1 MWVRKQ
7 EADAQWQEF
16 STPAAALHHIKA
28 EGAPSTLQQVQIER
42 AAKNSK
48 PRNGFEFS
56 YNPPAAAVPQ
66 QRPQSQAASLH
77 SEIACLFVVTPVV
90 FLLQALHWSTWSL
103 PKDWRRGWKRSPRPW
118 CYGCEASNNDA
129 SQQSAASS
137 AAFYFSVVQLVLT
150 CL

>member
-16 STPAAALHHIKA
+16 STPAAALRHIKA

-56 YNPPAAAVPQ
+56 YNPPAAAAPQ
-66 QRPQSQAASLH
+66 QPPQSQAAS
-77 SEIACLFVVTPVV
+77 P
-90 FLLQALHWSTWSL
+90 
-103 PKDWRRGWKRSPRPW
+103 PKICTFHTSRRG
-118 CYGCEASNNDA
+118 GG
-129 SQQSAASS
+129 
-137 AAFYFSVVQLVLT
+137 
-150 CL
+150 